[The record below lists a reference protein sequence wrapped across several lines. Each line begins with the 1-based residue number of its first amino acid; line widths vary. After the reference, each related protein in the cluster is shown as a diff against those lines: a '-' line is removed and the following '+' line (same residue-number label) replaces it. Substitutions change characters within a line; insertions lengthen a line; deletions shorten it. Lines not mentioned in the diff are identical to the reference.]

1 MRLEKEGKQQMS
13 IHTILFDLDG
23 TLIDT
28 NDLIMASFE
37 HTFQHYEL
45 TFTREEIMEFNG
57 PPLVDTFRAI
67 DPDQADGMIETYRQH
82 NLRVHDDYVKAFPY
96 IKETVEEL
104 KYNGCQLG
112 VVTTKMRK
120 GVNMG
125 LALTGLNHLFDTI
138 IAIDDV
144 KHPKPHP
151 EPVIKALAELNAS
164 ADTALMV
171 GDNYH
176 DILAGKNAGT
186 QTAGVAWAHKGKER
200 LLEYEPTYM
209 LDDIRDILK
218 ITGV

>member
-1 MRLEKEGKQQMS
+1 MS

-28 NDLIMASFE
+28 NDLIMASFA
-37 HTFQHYEL
+37 HTFRQFNL
-45 TFTREEIMEFNG
+45 SFTQEQMMEFNG

-67 DPDQADGMIETYRQH
+67 DPERAGEMIETYREH
-82 NLRVHDDYVKAFPY
+82 NHRVHHEYVKPFPY
-96 IKETVEEL
+96 INETVEKL
-104 KYNGCQLG
+104 KDNGFQLG

-125 LALTGLNHLFDTI
+125 LEITGLDHLFN
-138 IAIDDV
+138 AIVTLDEV

-151 EPVIKALAELNAS
+151 EPVMKALAKLNAS

-186 QTAGVAWAHKGKER
+186 QTAGVSWAQKGKES
-200 LLEYEPTYM
+200 LLKYEPTYM
-209 LDDIRDILK
+209 LHDIRDILT